1 MWYVYCSGILMS
13 PDMVVEH
20 GVEALRM
27 VLWLSMPM
35 LIVALVVGVLISLF
49 QAVTQ
54 IQEQTL
60 TFVPKIIA
68 VFLVMVLFASWMI
81 EKMVT
86 YTQHVF
92 ASIPMLIN

>member
-1 MWYVYCSGILMS
+1 MN
-13 PDMVVEH
+13 PEMVVQH
-20 GVEALRM
+20 GVEALKM

-35 LIVALVVGVLISLF
+35 LIVALVVGVMISLF

-68 VFLVMVLFASWMI
+68 VFLVMVFFASWMI

-92 ASIPMLIN
+92 ASIPTLIN